1 MLNSNKFT
9 FVNVCF
15 QYERNDDSGLYG
27 QTLIKSLRLLE
38 KRKLIEVF
46 IRGIIY
52 IGRKT
57 CRFYAFFYHR

>member
-27 QTLIKSLRLLE
+27 QTLFRLELRG
-38 KRKLIEVF
+38 KDF
-46 IRGIIY
+46 
-52 IGRKT
+52 
-57 CRFYAFFYHR
+57 

>member
-27 QTLIKSLRLLE
+27 QTLIIV
-38 KRKLIEVF
+38 KLIEQEV
-46 IRGIIY
+46 RENLKVKLKYVKTRLLRPY
-52 IGRKT
+52 IG
-57 CRFYAFFYHR
+57 

>member
-27 QTLIKSLRLLE
+27 QTLNSRSLDDLF
-38 KRKLIEVF
+38 VAN
-46 IRGIIY
+46 IIGY
-52 IGRKT
+52 
-57 CRFYAFFYHR
+57 

>member
-27 QTLIKSLRLLE
+27 QTLFRAVNKAEGLSWKVWI
-38 KRKLIEVF
+38 
-46 IRGIIY
+46 
-52 IGRKT
+52 
-57 CRFYAFFYHR
+57 

>member
-27 QTLIKSLRLLE
+27 RTLI
-38 KRKLIEVF
+38 I
-46 IRGIIY
+46 IRI
-52 IGRKT
+52 RNHLNNVSPTAQSKH
-57 CRFYAFFYHR
+57 FL